1 MADVDVLVIGSG
13 FGGATAAARL
23 TEAGLRVTVVERGPW
38 RDTVP
43 VRSMGIEERAPLPY
57 GRRFASHVLRT
68 LRSPWLRGGV
78 TLNRK
83 GLFELYVGKGLNVAC
98 ASSVGGG
105 SHAYG
110 GLNMRPAVEGY
121 WNGHTADI
129 SEQTMEPHYQ
139 SLFESM
145 DSHAPRRDER
155 VPNTTAERFG
165 DSPVLESGWDTV
177 DVAMGFL
184 FPPVA
189 RCPQPFVTTDGVTR
203 HEADMRDGG
212 FLGSTT
218 GAKTTLDFALFAGA
232 MKKGL
237 AVEALCEVKAIERLA
252 SGSPSRYRVE
262 AIDHRVGRRRDFL
275 ADHVLL
281 AAGTL
286 NTLRLL
292 LHSRSIGKLTGMP
305 RLGYRFGGN
314 GDFLGYW
321 NLDDRTR
328 DLTRGMPVHGF
339 LRMKEPDPLGAGR
352 AWPMIA
358 DAAAPSP
365 EGMPLPMWL
374 KRKMVHGSLIV
385 GMGPD
390 TQDGVVRWRHGRMR
404 IEYDPSRSA
413 IFRDLIDAY
422 AKISAATG
430 KRILHF
436 QRPLTVHPT
445 GGACFGQTVG
455 SGVVDSNGEVFGVDG
470 LFVADAA
477 ALPGPV
483 GGPPAMTVA
492 AWAEHVADRFIERST
507 RSA

>member
-1 MADVDVLVIGSG
+1 MADADVLVVGSG
-13 FGGATAAARL
+13 FGGAFAAARL
-23 TEAGLRVTVVERGPW
+23 TAAGVRVIVIERGPW

-43 VRSMGIEERAPLPY
+43 VRSLGIEERAPLPC
-57 GRRFASHVLRT
+57 GRWFASHMLRT
-68 LRSPWLRGGV
+68 LRSPWLPGGV

-98 ASSVGGG
+98 TSSVGGG

-110 GLNMRPAVEGY
+110 GLNMRPAVDGY
-121 WNGHTADI
+121 WNGHTDDI
-129 SEQTMEPHYQ
+129 CEKTMEPHYQ
-139 SLFESM
+139 SVFESM
-145 DSHAPRRDER
+145 GSRAPRPGDQ
-155 VPNTTAERFG
+155 VPNTTAQRFG
-165 DSPVLESGWDTV
+165 DSPVLQSGWDTV
-177 DVAMGFL
+177 DVPMGFL
-184 FPPVA
+184 FPRVA
-189 RCPQPFVTTDGVTR
+189 GSPQPLVTADGVTR

-218 GAKTTLDFALFAGA
+218 GAKTTLDFVLLAAA
-232 MKKGL
+232 MRKGL
-237 AVEALCEVKAIERLA
+237 AVEALYEVTAIERLA

-292 LHSRSIGKLTGMP
+292 LHSRDAGKLTGMP

-328 DLTRGMPVHGF
+328 DLTRGLPVHGL

-358 DAAAPSP
+358 DTAAPSP
-365 EGMPLPMWL
+365 EGMPLPTWL
-374 KRKMVHGSLIV
+374 KHKMIHGSLIV

-390 TQDGVVRWRHGRMR
+390 TQDGVVRCRHGRMR
-404 IEYDPSRSA
+404 IEYDTTRSA
-413 IFRDLIDAY
+413 IFGDLIDAY
-422 AKISAATG
+422 AMISAATG
-430 KRILHF
+430 KRIRHF

-445 GGACFGQTVG
+445 GGACLAQTVE
-455 SGVVDSNGEVFGVDG
+455 SGVVDSNGEVFGLDG

-492 AWAEHVADRFIERST
+492 AWAQHVAGRFIERST